1 MTEDGRSAREPGIEP
16 GAATTPGAGDSPTPG
31 GPAGPWERRDY
42 WRRQQRELRWQ
53 RHQSRRRG
61 WDPTA
66 AAGRPPW
73 GDGPPPWG
81 PSARPGPGWVLR
93 RVVPIVIGL
102 ILVVAFTTAV
112 AAWVFASVFGF
123 LGPDPVG
130 GGPGVLLARV
140 AGVALVVAGLLS
152 ITRRV
157 RRLGE
162 PIAELA
168 EATRRI
174 ELGDYAVRVEE
185 PDRGAPEL
193 LELSRGFNTMAARL
207 EADERQRRS
216 LLADVSH
223 ELRTPLAVVQGNVE
237 ALVDGVHPVD
247 AAHLAAILD
256 ETRVLGRL
264 IDDLRTVA
272 LSEAGTL
279 PLHREPTDLALLI
292 ADVARSFAPVA
303 EADRAA
309 IDVSGLNGS
318 DADLPFVDVDPIRI
332 REVLSNLVANGL
344 RYSPPDATIEVALSL
359 GAGRRTARIEVRDR
373 GPGLPPELVAH
384 VFDRFARSADS
395 SGSGLGLA
403 IAKYLVEAHG
413 GRIGL
418 DDRAGGGTT
427 AWFELP
433 LPPD

>member
-1 MTEDGRSAREPGIEP
+1 MTQDGRPAPDPRPGP
-16 GAATTPGAGDSPTPG
+16 GPAVPPGPAGPATGGA
-31 GPAGPWERRDY
+31 PAGPWERRDY
-42 WRRQQRELRWQ
+42 WRRQQRQLRWQ
-53 RHQSRRRG
+53 RHSRRRG
-61 WDPTA
+61 WDATAWRA
-66 AAGRPPW
+66 AAVARARRRG
-73 GDGPPPWG
+73 GPERVRDP
-81 PSARPGPGWVLR
+81 ARVLR

-130 GGPGVLLARV
+130 GGPGFVLARI
-140 AGVALVVAGLLS
+140 AGVALVVIGLLS

-168 EATRRI
+168 DATRRI
-174 ELGDYAVRVEE
+174 ESGDYAVRVVE

-237 ALVDGVHPVD
+237 ALVDGVHPAD

-279 PLHREPTDLALLI
+279 PLHREPTDLACSLPTSR
-292 ADVARSFAPVA
+292 ARSRPSP
-303 EADRAA
+303 R
-309 IDVSGLNGS
+309 
-318 DADLPFVDVDPIRI
+318 PI
-332 REVLSNLVANGL
+332 
-344 RYSPPDATIEVALSL
+344 
-359 GAGRRTARIEVRDR
+359 GRRSTSRASM
-373 GPGLPPELVAH
+373 GPTPTCPSWTST
-384 VFDRFARSADS
+384 R
-395 SGSGLGLA
+395 SGS
-403 IAKYLVEAHG
+403 AKS
-413 GRIGL
+413 
-418 DDRAGGGTT
+418 
-427 AWFELP
+427 
-433 LPPD
+433 